1 MQQSIAFKVFKNFDI
16 FGQNIQLNFN
26 GDDSYQTATGGIIS
40 ITIIAVIAFFFQQ
53 NIVDFLNKNY
63 VNLDVQTLFD
73 ANPDDII
80 FNDDNYMF
88 ALAIEQNNFNTNPYF
103 NITLKQ
109 RIYTRLNNGTIIKQD
124 SFIDLIPCTIDR
136 FQNIFNNQNF
146 TDQFISLGLSEWL
159 CPHYNY
165 SIRLSGG
172 YTSQIFEFT
181 KITVSECSN
190 YTDNN
195 QILTWKPKCASSF
208 DRDNHLNND
217 RSFRLKMYM
226 TNTIINP
233 LQPKNISQVFLDD
246 ELFFSF
252 LLLTGTETDV
262 FYQKYN
268 VTTNQNIFPYIED
281 NQEQLFN
288 IKQQGDFR
296 VNNVQNSGSSYS
308 ALYMRR
314 SPYTYKVKRDFQDL
328 ADLLSYLGGFA
339 NIVVMIFGFFI
350 SFYNKSQ
357 FMIELANQVYDFP
370 IKNVSNI
377 ELQQRKEIK
386 KTIARA
392 KSRTIIQKPNTQ
404 YSQLQSPKYNQNQQ
418 LIIND
423 TTKQDEQ
430 CITKQGEQQ
439 TFQQEQEKI
448 IQQLG
453 ITDRK
458 SYLTQQIE
466 KILNRSCPI
475 FFNCKYIL
483 YQLFCQRFFYDRN
496 SILLQKAIK
505 NINQDL
511 DLCVIIDKV
520 KEINLLKEL
529 LLTEDQLVLFDF
541 APKEVINLEVEKKLT
556 SRNLARNTIRN
567 FNQIQ
572 NTLNSLE
579 EQNKSNQSI
588 NTYYKLFKAYDR
600 MHQSLQQNDK
610 INEKLIG
617 KLGQEVRDIF
627 EVSQFIQWENDR
639 KINSEPL
646 DDEFQCDSVNSD
658 PPCITSLDQLKVN
671 LKINS

>member
-26 GDDSYQTATGGIIS
+26 GDDSYQTATGGIFS

-53 NIVDFLNKNY
+53 NIVDFLSKNY

-73 ANPDDII
+73 ANPDDIL

-88 ALAIEQNNFNTNPYF
+88 ALAIEQSKFNTNPYF

-109 RIYTRLNNGTIIKQD
+109 RIYTRLNNGTTIKQD

-159 CPHYNY
+159 CPQYNY

-172 YTSQIFEFT
+172 YTSQLFQFT
-181 KITVSECSN
+181 KVTVSECSN
-190 YTDNN
+190 NTDNN
-195 QILTWKPKCASSF
+195 EILTWKPKCASSSE
-208 DRDNHLNND
+208 RDAHLNND
-217 RSFRLKMYM
+217 RSFRIKMYM

-252 LLLTGTETDV
+252 ILQTGTETDV

-308 ALYMRR
+308 AIYMRR
-314 SPYTYKVKRDFQDL
+314 SPYTYQVKRDFQDL

-370 IKNVSNI
+370 IKNINNI
-377 ELQQRKEIK
+377 DTQQRKEIK

-392 KSRTIIQKPNTQ
+392 KSRTIILKPNTQ
-404 YSQLQSPKYNQNQQ
+404 NSQLQSPKYNQNQQ
-418 LIIND
+418 FINND
-423 TTKQDEQ
+423 TPKQDDQCVTKQDEQ
-430 CITKQGEQQ
+430 H

-453 ITDRK
+453 ITNRK

-466 KILNRSCPI
+466 KILNRSRPI
-475 FFNCKYIL
+475 FFNCRYIL

-541 APKEVINLEVEKKLT
+541 APKEVINLEEDKKQT
-556 SRNLARNTIRN
+556 TRSLARNTLRN
-567 FNQIQ
+567 FHQISSIL
-572 NTLNSLE
+572 NTKD

-588 NTYYKLFKAYDR
+588 NTYYKLFQAYDR
-600 MHQSLQQNDK
+600 MHQALQQNDK

-627 EVSQFIQWENDR
+627 EVSQFIQWENNR
-639 KINSEPL
+639 KMNSEPL

-658 PPCITSLDQLKVN
+658 PPCITSLDQFKVN
-671 LKINS
+671 FKLNS